1 MGLLCSL
8 NTGHA
13 RTVDRTGQHSVPRPL
28 EWPETVSA
36 TALLCLV
43 VLFSAA
49 WPLQAAPPGAAQPIL
64 LVRDSGSRNPY
75 QNFLPELLATE
86 GLNEFQIAELKTL
99 TPSLLAG
106 SDVVVLPHLALSA
119 AQADLF
125 TQYVKSGG
133 LLIAFRP
140 DTKLANLFGVK
151 PLSSSLADAWLRID
165 TASTIGAGLARESLK
180 FHGAADLYALTTARP
195 DALLYRTT
203 TAGTMS
209 PAFAV
214 NFYGQGKAMFFAFD
228 LTESIV
234 LMRQG
239 NPAWAGYPND
249 HDGQRVMRPSQMFM
263 DIKTHSFW
271 NGSDDSTLNDIPQ
284 ADELLHLF
292 SKAILTSANRRPLV
306 RLWYYPQG
314 ARSLLIMTGDQ
325 HGDPKS
331 NTINEISTIESY
343 GGRFSEFLFYPFK
356 SIDESSIAGWLADG
370 HSFGVHIDDTDER
383 DSEGVDGSRITW
395 HGMEN
400 AIRTSLRSFRSTFP
414 DAPPPATTRTH
425 LLLWA
430 SNDALGQPDQTAQAK
445 LLHKYG
451 VELDTSFSA
460 YPDRWG
466 YMNGSGLPMK
476 FLDTRTGTVI
486 PVFEQATQY
495 EDDVQ
500 LDRKGLYWNLSQA
513 KDHYFKTLSESA
525 ERYNSVTVMLFHPD
539 TWRQHQDYGRVALGY
554 AKSHSIP
561 MSSSTHWL
569 NFWKART
576 STGLSNLTLSTGNLS
591 FLATGAPHGL
601 TVLVPN
607 SIGNT
612 TVLTVKVDGKNHKFT
627 LGTYQGIQSAALV
640 LPAGTHEISVKYGA
654 VISEAHN

>member
-1 MGLLCSL
+1 
-8 NTGHA
+8 
-13 RTVDRTGQHSVPRPL
+13 V
-28 EWPETVSA
+28 
-36 TALLCLV
+36 LCLV
-43 VLFSAA
+43 VLLSTA
-49 WPLQAAPPGAAQPIL
+49 WPVQAARPGTDQPIL
-64 LVRDSGSRNPY
+64 LIRDSGSRDPY
-75 QNFLPELLATE
+75 QNFLPELLTTE
-86 GLNEFQIAELKTL
+86 GLNEFRVVELKML

-106 SDVVVLPHLALSA
+106 SDVVVLPHLAIST

-133 LLIAFRP
+133 VLIAFRP
-140 DTKLANLFGVK
+140 DQRLASLFGVK
-151 PLSSSLADAWLRID
+151 PPSSSLADAWLRID
-165 TASTIGAGLARESLK
+165 TASPIGAGLARESLK
-180 FHGAADLYALTTARP
+180 FHGTADVYALTTAHP
-195 DALLYRTT
+195 EALLYRTT
-203 TAGTMS
+203 TAPTKSPS

-214 NFYGQGKAMFFAFD
+214 NFFGQGKAMLFAFD
-228 LTESIV
+228 LSESIV
-234 LMRQG
+234 LTRQG

-263 DIKTHSFW
+263 DIKSHSFW
-271 NGSDDSTLNDIPQ
+271 NGSDDSTSNDIPQ

-292 SKAILTSANRRPLV
+292 SKAILLSANRRPLV

-314 ARSLLIMTGDQ
+314 ARSLLLMTGDQ

-331 NTINEISTIESY
+331 NTMNEISTIESY
-343 GGRFSEFLFYPFK
+343 GGRLSEFLFYPFK
-356 SIDESSIAGWLADG
+356 SIDQSSVADWVSGG
-370 HSFGVHIDDTDER
+370 HAFGVHIDDTGEPE
-383 DSEGVDGSRITW
+383 SEGVGGSRVTW
-395 HGMEN
+395 QGMEN
-400 AIRTSLRSFRSTFP
+400 AIRTSLQSFRSTFP
-414 DAPPPATTRTH
+414 NAPPPATTRTH

-430 SNDALGQPDQTAQAK
+430 GNDALGQPDQTAQAK

-476 FLDTRTGTVI
+476 FLDTRSGTVI

-513 KDHYFKTLSESA
+513 KEHYFKTLSESA

-539 TWRQHQDYGRVALGY
+539 TWRQYQDYGRLALGY
-554 AKSHSIP
+554 AKSHSIL
-561 MSSSTHWL
+561 MSTSTQWL

-576 STGLSNLTLSTGNLS
+576 SAGISNLTWSTGNLS
-591 FLATGAPHGL
+591 FLASGTPQGL
-601 TVLVPN
+601 AILVPN
-607 SIGNT
+607 SIGNAS
-612 TVLTVKVDGKNHKFT
+612 LLMVKVDGKDHKFT

-640 LPAGTHEISVKYGA
+640 LNAGTHEISVKYGA
-654 VISEAHN
+654 MVSKAQN

>member
-1 MGLLCSL
+1 MGFLRSL
-8 NTGHA
+8 EGGQA
-13 RTVDRTGQHSVPRPL
+13 RPVSKRRKQAIPFLRPL
-28 EWPETVSA
+28 ARA
-36 TALLCLV
+36 TGVLCLV
-43 VLFSAA
+43 VLLSGG
-49 WPLQAAPPGAAQPIL
+49 WPLQAARPGADQPIL
-64 LVRDSGSRNPY
+64 LVRDSGSHDPY
-75 QNFLPELLATE
+75 QNFLPELLTTE
-86 GLNEFQIAELKTL
+86 GLNEFRVVELKTL

-106 SDVVVLPHLALSA
+106 SDVVILPHLAISA
-119 AQADLF
+119 AQTELF

-133 LLIAFRP
+133 TLIAFRP
-140 DTKLANLFGVK
+140 DQKLAGLLGVRS
-151 PLSSSLADAWLRID
+151 LSSSLSDTWLRID
-165 TASTIGAGLARESLK
+165 TASPVGAGLAHESLK
-180 FHGAADLYALTTARP
+180 FHGTADLYSLLTARP
-195 DALLYRTT
+195 YAFLYRTMT
-203 TAGTMS
+203 VGAKA

-214 NFYGQGKAMFFAFD
+214 NAFGQGQALFFAFD
-228 LTESIV
+228 LTQSIV
-234 LMRQG
+234 LTRQG

-263 DIKTHSFW
+263 DIKTQSFW
-271 NGSDDSTLNDIPQ
+271 NGPGDSFLNDIPQ

-306 RLWYYPQG
+306 RFWYYPQE

-331 NTINEISTIESY
+331 NTMNEISTIESY
-343 GGRFSEFLFYPFK
+343 GGRLSEFLFYPLK
-356 SIDESSIAGWLADG
+356 VIDESSVADWLADG
-370 HSFGVHIDDTDER
+370 HAFGVHIDDTDEW
-383 DSEGVDGSRITW
+383 DSEGVDGSHVTW
-395 HGMEN
+395 NGMEN
-400 AIRTSLRSFRSTFP
+400 AIRTSLQSFRLTFP
-414 DAPPPATTRTH
+414 NAPPPATTRTH

-430 SNDALGQPDQTAQAK
+430 GNDALGQPDQTAQAK
-445 LLHKYG
+445 LLNKYG

-513 KDHYFKTLSESA
+513 KEHYFKTLGESA

-539 TWRQHQDYGRVALGY
+539 TWRQYQDYGRLALGY

-561 MSSSTHWL
+561 MSTSTQWL

-576 STGLSNLTLSTGNLS
+576 SAGLSNLTFSTGNLS
-591 FLATGAPHGL
+591 FLATGAPQGL
-601 TVLVPN
+601 AVLVPN
-607 SIGNT
+607 FIGNAT
-612 TVLTVKVDGKNHKFT
+612 LLMVKVDGKDHEFT
-627 LGTYQGIQSAALV
+627 LGNYQGIQSAAVV
-640 LPAGTHEISVKYGA
+640 LNAGTHQISVKYGS
-654 VISEAHN
+654 VITKAQN